1 MKHLILTLLLATIAP
16 LCARPTPLPSPTP
29 VPETTPENDMA
40 RFLAGLPVWEG
51 SPLARIQRR
60 SEYAPYRKRM
70 GELWYH
76 YNVTFFEPMRTWSR
90 DTLAPRIDT
99 SLPLVYFFGG
109 PDAVNMLALFPDTP
123 LYLMS
128 GLEPVG
134 QIAEVA
140 EMDAIG
146 EELTHFRQSVEGV
159 LSYGYFIT
167 KDMKEQ
173 LDRAAFRGVL
183 PLLYVAIA
191 LTGGDITSTV
201 IFEITK
207 DGRSVATGEG
217 GEGAAPAVRV
227 NFRNKSGTIQTIA
240 YCQANLS
247 NESLAANP
255 APLKWVLSFGKPN
268 NTYLKSAS
276 YLMHEGSFSTVR
288 KFLLDH
294 SQAILQD
301 DSGIPFKAFSPER
314 WSISLFGVYNE
325 TLDIFKKYHQPDLLA
340 AFQTGDAQPLP
351 FGTGYKFE
359 KGQSNLLLATRG
371 AQASSLW
378 REAERAQSNEAR
390 ESESREQK
398 SPDAPISSSVPRV
411 HARDEAPTPPLL
423 PYRPEHSTPTP
434 TPNTPSPSSTPS
446 PPRIEPPTII
456 IGGGEDT

>member
-1 MKHLILTLLLATIAP
+1 MKHLTLILLLAIITP
-16 LCARPTPLPSPTP
+16 LWARTPRPTPTP
-29 VPETTPENDMA
+29 PIPETTPENDMA

-51 SPLARIQRR
+51 SPLSRIQHHTEYTPHRR
-60 SEYAPYRKRM
+60 RM
-70 GELWYH
+70 SNLWDH
-76 YNVTFFEPMRTWSR
+76 YSVNFFEPMRTWSR
-90 DTLAPRIDT
+90 DTLVPRIDT

-123 LYLMS
+123 LYLMG

-134 QIAEVA
+134 QISEAT
-140 EMDAIG
+140 EMDAHALDEALG
-146 EELTHFRQSVEGV
+146 HFRQSVEGV

-191 LTGGDITSTV
+191 LTGGDVTSSVT
-201 IFEITK
+201 FEITK

-227 NFRNKSGTIQTIA
+227 NFRNKAGTIQTIA

-255 APLKWVLSFGKPN
+255 APLKWVTSFGKPN

-288 KFLLDH
+288 NFLLTY

-314 WSISLFGVYNE
+314 WRIWLFGTYNE
-325 TLDIFKKYHQPDLLA
+325 TLEIFKKYHQGDLLA
-340 AFQTGDAQPLP
+340 AFQTGDVQPLP

-371 AQASSLW
+371 SGGVVKRSQENHEPSAHVDSTS
-378 REAERAQSNEAR
+378 
-390 ESESREQK
+390 
-398 SPDAPISSSVPRV
+398 
-411 HARDEAPTPPLL
+411 L
-423 PYRPEHSTPTP
+423 PYRPEHTIPTSTPIIP
-434 TPNTPSPSSTPS
+434 STPS
-446 PPRIEPPTII
+446 IPSPPSEPPTII